1 MNMKEKRFL
10 LIKDNSYN
18 YINDIY
24 IYDLINNGFLD
35 NNIKKISNKKEL
47 IEFKKAL
54 DNFISFYYS
63 YFSFLKKADLY
74 LKILIRNIVTIDY
87 DDLYNMKIC
96 IINFYSNIKYIY
108 NSNKEFFVNAGIT
121 KKMSLFDKSDVKKL
135 FDLMLKIVSANKD
148 KVQLYYIFEKYDV
161 ILHERLEN
169 IFMTFNNK
177 KAIYYSICDNWD
189 YLITNYCNNLKN

>member
-1 MNMKEKRFL
+1 MQKYDIYVNIFLVIIMNMKEKRFL

-108 NSNKEFFVNAGIT
+108 NSIMLFFVNSFII
-121 KKMSLFDKSDVKKL
+121 K
-135 FDLMLKIVSANKD
+135 
-148 KVQLYYIFEKYDV
+148 
-161 ILHERLEN
+161 
-169 IFMTFNNK
+169 
-177 KAIYYSICDNWD
+177 
-189 YLITNYCNNLKN
+189 

>member
-1 MNMKEKRFL
+1 MNSK
-10 LIKDNSYN
+10 
-18 YINDIY
+18 
-24 IYDLINNGFLD
+24 
-35 NNIKKISNKKEL
+35 
-47 IEFKKAL
+47 EFKKAL